1 MSRFYKIYTLIILA
15 VFAALTF
22 AQSVNADPI
31 WTKRDAPSYTDT
43 DTMSYVNG
51 SFTKCEVYNV
61 NLGLLTLN
69 TQYRFGTNEDL
80 PKATDKSVDT
90 KLCIA
95 ALKVDE
101 VTNPI
106 MNNGSHIELTYTPS
120 GWQYHKPLVAYS
132 IATANDV
139 PSRTPDDWTIY
150 GSNDGGVTWDTLV
163 TVTDAAIPDAYKT
176 MYDFPIS
183 TSKAYSLYK
192 MDITG
197 DRGENNVVQMSEI
210 SFWTTPNV
218 ITDTTPNFNDNDFG
232 TYIPLKAT
240 GYLAL
245 KDGASVGPSNST
257 YVFGE
262 NETIE
267 KLVDRNIPDSSGKT
281 KLCVSARGD
290 TSNIFNNVDTFSIDF
305 ATTKAPFKSA
315 SATADTLELPN
326 YIIQNTS
333 TNAYAITTANDFFA
347 RNPDSWILYG
357 SNDKTN
363 WTVLDELSNAN
374 LPATAYQMCTIELPE
389 GTKAYDNYRLTLTS
403 TKSPTQCVQLS
414 EFSVWSDQ
422 AVQFKIPTDAI
433 KSATFSYDGTWG
445 YGTAGENEPN
455 LYDGT
460 GKKLCVNSFDP
471 NDLSNKPLVITFEM
485 TDPIAVGSYSFTTAN
500 DAKERDPSSWTLFGS
515 TDGLTWTSLDFISDI
530 QLSDSRF
537 YTQNFAIDND
547 DEYSFY
553 KFEISKL
560 KSNVNVFQL
569 GEITFYGVNQ
579 SLDMIPEPS
588 TLCLLGLGILGMIV
602 WRKRTNK

>member
-1 MSRFYKIYTLIILA
+1 MNRFYKIYALIILA

-31 WTKRDAPSYTDT
+31 WTKRDTPSYTDT
-43 DTMSYVNG
+43 DTMSYINRA
-51 SFTKCEVYNV
+51 FLKMDVYNV
-61 NLGLLTLN
+61 DLGLLTLN
-69 TQYRFGTNEDL
+69 THYRFGTNEDL
-80 PKATDKSVDT
+80 SKATDKNVDT
-90 KLCIA
+90 KLC
-95 ALKVDE
+95 VSGSVNNV
-101 VTNPI
+101 VTPI
-106 MNNGSHIELTYTPS
+106 MNNGSHIELFYEP

-132 IATANDV
+132 ITTANDV

-183 TSKAYSLYK
+183 TTKPYGLYK

-197 DRGENNVVQMSEI
+197 DRGENNIVQMSEI
-210 SFWTTPNV
+210 SFWTAPNI

-257 YVFGE
+257 YVFGDK
-262 NETIE
+262 ETID

-290 TSNIFNNVDTFSIDF
+290 TSNIFNNIDTFSIDF
-305 ATTKAPFKSA
+305 ATTKAPFQ
-315 SATADTLELPN
+315 SATNKDAPLELPN
-326 YIIQNTS
+326 YIIQNTT

-347 RNPDSWILYG
+347 RNPDSWTLYG
-357 SNDKTN
+357 SNDKTK
-363 WTVLDELSNAN
+363 WDVLDQISNAN
-374 LPATAYQMCTIELPE
+374 LPETQYQMCTIELPE

-414 EFSVWSDQ
+414 EFSVWGDQ
-422 AVQFKIPTDAI
+422 AVQLKIPTSAI

-445 YGTAGENEPN
+445 YGSAGENEPN

-460 GKKLCVNSFDP
+460 GKKLCVNNFDP
-471 NDLSNKPLVITFEM
+471 NDLANKPLVITFEM

-500 DAKERDPSSWTLFGS
+500 DAEGRDPSSWTLFGS
-515 TDGLTWTSLDFISDI
+515 NDGTNWTMLDDLSDI
-530 QLSDSRF
+530 RLASGRF

-547 DEYSFY
+547 EEYSLY

-560 KSNVNVFQL
+560 KSVTNVFQI
-569 GEITFYGVNQ
+569 GEITFYGTN
-579 SLDMIPEPS
+579 LPMDAIPEPS
-588 TLCLLGLGILGMIV
+588 TLCLLGLGILGLIGYR
-602 WRKRTNK
+602 RKRTNK